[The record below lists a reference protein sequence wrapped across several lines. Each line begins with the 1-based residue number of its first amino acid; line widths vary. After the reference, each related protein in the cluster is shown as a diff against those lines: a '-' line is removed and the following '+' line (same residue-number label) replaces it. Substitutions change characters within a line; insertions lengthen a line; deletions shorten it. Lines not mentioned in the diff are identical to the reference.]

1 MTARPRGFLQ
11 RHNSGRGNCGLST
24 AAWDLVHRESDTR
37 LEHTHVQTDMAQLC
51 PDKALPSLSK
61 RGQGLAAFRSNLL
74 VSLTSRPL
82 FSLRLIPSL
91 GLLTE

>member
-37 LEHTHVQTDMAQLC
+37 LEHTHTFRQTWLSY
-51 PDKALPSLSK
+51 ALIK
-61 RGQGLAAFRSNLL
+61 RFLPYQNGGRGWL
-74 VSLTSRPL
+74 PL
-82 FSLRLIPSL
+82 EA
-91 GLLTE
+91 TC